1 MVASI
6 LDAWEDP
13 QFTELFDQ
21 AVELNINPDIVES
34 CTTIKESTDSVM
46 DDITALLN
54 AMDPPPSED
63 FMRAA
68 KVVALQLT
76 SPVVWD
82 SRSNI
87 LVAKLLYIVGG
98 SQLRAHTSGLYEY
111 TNGAFVRRQALP
123 EWVIEESERALN
135 HAAAM
140 MAHLRSLSVDRSWEL
155 VFEQLGQ
162 APWAT
167 LFEPV
172 VPSVLSRAT
181 D

>member
-1 MVASI
+1 MAGDVIVNHGGCSAPSTGTGLTREAELAAQARSSDPVRPEPEESCDTPRSQPHSASIHDSEADILHSPVPKRQRREDPDDTIVSNLEVVASHIDTVATI

-13 QFTELFDQ
+13 EFTELFDQ

-34 CTTIKESTDSVM
+34 RTTIKESTDSVM

-82 SRSNI
+82 SR
-87 LVAKLLYIVGG
+87 
-98 SQLRAHTSGLYEY
+98 
-111 TNGAFVRRQALP
+111 
-123 EWVIEESERALN
+123 
-135 HAAAM
+135 
-140 MAHLRSLSVDRSWEL
+140 
-155 VFEQLGQ
+155 
-162 APWAT
+162 
-167 LFEPV
+167 
-172 VPSVLSRAT
+172 
-181 D
+181 